1 MIRRYSMK
9 LKPYQLALWGDAASH
24 HRRLWFYL
32 AGNALLLLLSLL
44 LNLFWQMTAV
54 LLLLGATLA
63 VYLLHRHHAF
73 GRTYQRK
80 PRPTDALCETV
91 LIDPS
96 LIGHGM
102 RLRAAAQPVD
112 PAEGLSLRL
121 GSGALLLGTAMVLT
135 SDEMSKADRAA
146 ILSAVNSLN
155 LKPSR
160 LMIHNPILHRD
171 TLRDVSVVTVRDG
184 LSDRRYYLGTPDA
197 IAALCP
203 AIWEGSTRPMEP
215 QDLARIEDTAR
226 YIAQGDCRV
235 FAWATALE
243 NEEPIFL
250 GMAGIGEEVH
260 LGAMQDAATLRS
272 MGLTL
277 MLEDGQNPADAECLR
292 AMLQLPEHH
301 ARADIHLTEQV
312 QEPQISGPLRITRHP
327 GDSLVEPVTT
337 LRARFQI
344 IEDTLRRFCLTLG
357 LPLLV
362 CLITGAG
369 PACIGAA
376 ALLTAAA
383 IWVGADLTAPK
394 LRWPAMVFV
403 IVIALLT
410 RIFMSTQ
417 SAALLQ
423 ATGGIMTITIAFCTA
438 RRLGGYGF
446 RFSFRLRNPSFWLA
460 AVSVLMLLV
469 LLSVG
474 LLQGLSALLPIFFS
488 LLMSALILLIILLE
502 NRIFK

>member
-1 MIRRYSMK
+1 MK
-9 LKPYQLALWGDAASH
+9 LKPYQLALWADAASH
-24 HRRLWFYL
+24 DRRLWFFL
-32 AGNALLLLLSLL
+32 AGSVLLLFLSLL
-44 LNLFWQMTAV
+44 LGLFWQAAAM
-54 LLLLGATLA
+54 LLLLGAALA

-73 GRTYQRK
+73 GRTYQRQ

-91 LIDPS
+91 LIDPL

-112 PAEGLSLRL
+112 VTDGLSLRM

-135 SDEMSKADRAA
+135 ADEMSKADRAA

-160 LMIHNPILHRD
+160 LMIHNPILRRE
-171 TLRDVSVVTVRDG
+171 TLREVKVVTVRDG
-184 LSDRRYYLGTPDA
+184 LNDRRYYLGAPDA
-197 IAALCP
+197 VAALCP
-203 AIWEGSTRPMEP
+203 AIWEGTTRPMEP
-215 QDLARIEDTAR
+215 HDLARIEDTAR

-235 FAWATALE
+235 YAWATALE
-243 NEEPIFL
+243 GEEPIFL
-250 GMAGIGEEVH
+250 GLGGIGEEVH
-260 LGAMQDAATLRS
+260 LSAMQDAATLRA

-292 AMLQLPEHH
+292 SMLQLPEHH

-312 QEPQISGPLRITRHP
+312 KESQLTGPLRITRHP
-327 GDSLVEPVTT
+327 GESLVEPIST
-337 LRARFQI
+337 LRTRFQI
-344 IEDTLRRFCLTLG
+344 IEDTLRCFALMLG

-362 CLITGAG
+362 CLITDAG

-376 ALLTAAA
+376 VLLTAAA

-394 LRWPAMVFV
+394 LRWPVMVFV
-403 IVIALLT
+403 AVIALLT
-410 RIFMSTQ
+410 RVFMSTQ
-417 SAALLQ
+417 STALVQ
-423 ATGGIMTITIAFCTA
+423 VSGGILTLVTAMCTA

-446 RFSFRLRNPSFWLA
+446 RFSFQLRNPAFWLA
-460 AVSVLMLLV
+460 AATAAMLLV
-469 LLSVG
+469 LLIVG
-474 LLQGLSALLPIFFS
+474 CVQGLATLLPIFFS
-488 LLMSALILLIILLE
+488 ALMSTLIALLILLE

>member
-1 MIRRYSMK
+1 MK
-9 LKPYQLALWGDAASH
+9 LNSYQLALWADAASH
-24 HRRLWFYL
+24 DRRLWFYL
-32 AGNALLLLLSLL
+32 AGNALLLLLALL
-44 LNLFWQMTAV
+44 LGLFWPVLTI
-54 LLLLGATLA
+54 LLLLGAALSI
-63 VYLLHRHHAF
+63 YLLHRHHAF

-80 PRPTDALCETV
+80 PRPADALCETV
-91 LIDPS
+91 LIDPL

-102 RLRAAAQPVD
+102 RLRATAQPVD
-112 PAEGLSLRL
+112 VSDALSLRM

-146 ILSAVNSLN
+146 VLSAVNTLN

-160 LMIHNPILHRD
+160 LMIHNPILRRE
-171 TLRDVSVVTVRDG
+171 TLREVKVVTVRDG
-184 LSDRRYYLGTPDA
+184 LNDRRYYLGAPDA
-197 IAALCP
+197 VAALCP
-203 AIWEGSTRPMEP
+203 AIWEGTTRPMEP
-215 QDLARIEDTAR
+215 HDLARIEDTAR

-243 NEEPIFL
+243 GEEPIFL
-250 GMAGIGEEVH
+250 GMGGIGEEVH
-260 LGAMQDAATLRS
+260 LSAMQDAATLRA

-312 QEPQISGPLRITRHP
+312 KEPQLTGPLRITRHP
-327 GDSLVEPVTT
+327 GDSLVEPITT
-337 LRARFQI
+337 LRTRFQI
-344 IEDTLRRFCLTLG
+344 IEDTLRCFCLMLG

-394 LRWPAMVFV
+394 LRWPTIVFV
-403 IVIALLT
+403 AVISLLT
-410 RIFMSTQ
+410 RAFMSTQ
-417 SAALLQ
+417 SAALIQ
-423 ATGGIMTITIAFCTA
+423 VGGGILTLVTALCTT

-446 RFSFRLRNPSFWLA
+446 RFSFQLRNPAFWLA
-460 AVSVLMLLV
+460 ATTALMLLV
-469 LLSVG
+469 LLIVG
-474 LLQGLSALLPIFFS
+474 CLQGLAALLPILFS
-488 LLMSALILLIILLE
+488 ILMSGLTALLILLE
-502 NRIFK
+502 SRIFR